1 MLWLKRVIYPT
12 DFFKCD
18 ATGKILMYGDFYY
31 EDDETGKRIDAQYYH
46 NQKMQMR
53 KENWPYNEK
62 KEFYTSDKEYRKEME
77 RAEQEALAAEILNK
91 PIGGHAASNRSKE
104 LGTYQGGF

>member
-1 MLWLKRVIYPT
+1 MLCLKRMIYPNEVIT
-12 DFFKCD
+12 CD
-18 ATGKILMYGDFYY
+18 ATGKILVWGDYYY

-46 NQKMQMR
+46 NQKMQLR

-62 KEFYTSDKEYRKEME
+62 KEYYTSDKEYRADLK
-77 RAEQEALAAEILNK
+77 RAEQEALAAEMLNM